1 MNGETITLRNK
12 KTGEMV
18 TLRRKSPESSPTET
32 LSPQTAREQSVD
44 KLISQRPDISQQ
56 AGQEIM
62 GLGQNMAQHPFVA
75 PLLPAKAEL
84 DSFGGLMQRGEAA
97 VANPLLEMG
106 RGNFGAIP
114 KSVWQGITGQRMGEM
129 GDVARQAGLPEL
141 VAIAFGLATTGM
153 GMTKL
158 GKLTGLSKANNFA
171 KLESTYGKD
180 ISRNIIK
187 ATTGLSDTGVDYG
200 QRTGWRAI
208 KSKNYVGSKGVEVP
222 YNIAS
227 QVTDNMKKIAIEE
240 HENFEKAI
248 NGIEKGSVNAV
259 ELDQMVKGV
268 LRDSG
273 FLNLDLK
280 PTLKTRGTVSGKIEK
295 FLRNAEGQ
303 IKENAEIPI
312 DVVNTIKKDIKKAI
326 PSNYFSGKKISLTEE
341 QKLAK
346 DISYKLDD
354 LIGSNAS
361 VSENEA
367 YRNAKASYAR
377 FKDAEARVNQM
388 FEKQV
393 GQHYVPDPEKVVNIF
408 NKTAGAEVADI
419 EQIQELSNYMADMGY
434 RNFAPELFDW
444 NLAQRLTS
452 GIGAVQGG
460 QAKIFSMFRP
470 ATRQI
475 LKMPTTQMVG
485 QGIEQGIERPTKYLA
500 GQSKIPAYLRYATGR
515 NEGE

>member
-1 MNGETITLRNK
+1 MPLSFEQFQQLRSRGLSNDQIAK
-12 KTGEMV
+12 FESGYKPQPPNEEMV
-18 TLRRKSPESSPTET
+18 DRLA
-32 LSPQTAREQSVD
+32 Q
-44 KLISQRPDISQQ
+44 QRPDIQQQ
-56 AGQEIM
+56 AGQEIL
-62 GLGQNMAQHPFVA
+62 GLGQNMAQNPLAA
-75 PLLPAKAEL
+75 PLMPAKAVL

-106 RGNFGAIP
+106 RGRFGNIP
-114 KSVWQGITGQRMGEM
+114 RAAWQGITGQRMGEM
-129 GDVARQAGLPEL
+129 GDVARQAGLPES
-141 VAIAFGLATTGM
+141 VAQVFGLATTGM

-158 GKLTGLSKANNFA
+158 GRLSGLSKANNFA
-171 KLESTYGKD
+171 KLESAYGKD

-187 ATTGLSDTGVDYG
+187 ATTGLSDTGVDWG

-208 KSKNYVGSKGVEVP
+208 KTKNYVGSKGVEVP
-222 YNIAS
+222 YNIAT

-240 HENFEKAI
+240 HDNFERAI

-273 FLNLDLK
+273 FLNPDFR

-295 FLRNAEGQ
+295 FLRNAQGE
-303 IKENAEIPI
+303 IKESAEIPI
-312 DVVNTIKKDIKKAI
+312 DVINTIKKDIKKAI
-326 PSNYFSGKKISLTEE
+326 PAQYFSGKKISLTEE

-346 DISYKLDD
+346 DIIYKLDD
-354 LIGSNAS
+354 VISKTAGVA
-361 VSENEA
+361 ENEA
-367 YRNAKASYAR
+367 FRDAKASYAR
-377 FKDAEARVNQM
+377 FKDAEARVNQL

-408 NKTAGAEVADI
+408 NKTAAAEVADMT
-419 EQIQELSNYMADMGY
+419 QIQELSNYMAGMGY

-452 GIGAVQGG
+452 GIGAVQGS
-460 QAKIFSMFRP
+460 QAKLFSMFRP
-470 ATRQI
+470 AVRQT
-475 LKMPTTQMVG
+475 LKMPTTQMAG
-485 QGIEQGIERPTKYLA
+485 QFVEKGIERPTKFLA

-515 NEGE
+515 NEEK